1 MAAPRESVDNPLR
14 KTPSQTRA
22 MRTVDTLFEAAT
34 RILASEGEAG
44 FTTNRIAE
52 RAGFSIG
59 TLYQYFPSKEAIVVA
74 LVRRHRDRVLR
85 ELDVMLERC
94 VAGEYGAEHAL
105 RLYLRHIV
113 DAFGRGQK
121 AQRLLARLGWQLDA
135 PAAIVAAMD
144 DGAERIRAALAR
156 LDDPELPVPDDADA
170 VHAHPRGDRRGA
182 LGGGRGERD
191 AGRSALRGGAV
202 PHGLGPAASAGRRRL
217 TGFPPGLT
225 VGFAVSLSGYK
236 RVVPDTHTPTTE
248 IP

>member
-1 MAAPRESVDNPLR
+1 MPSPREPADSPLR

-22 MRTVDTLFEAAT
+22 LRTVDTLFEAAT

-74 LVRRHRDRVLR
+74 LVRRHRERVLR
-85 ELDVMLERC
+85 ELDVMLDRA

-105 RLYLRHIV
+105 RLYLRQIV

-144 DGAERIRAALAR
+144 DGAERVRSALAR
-156 LDDPELPVPDDADA
+156 LEDPELLLPDPPTLYMLTRA
-170 VHAHPRGDRRGA
+170 VVGA
-182 LGGGRGERD
+182 V
-191 AGRSALRGGAV
+191 RSAAV
-202 PHGLGPAASAGRRRL
+202 EESAMLDDPRFEDALFRMVWGLLHRPTVAG
-217 TGFPPGLT
+217 
-225 VGFAVSLSGYK
+225 
-236 RVVPDTHTPTTE
+236 
-248 IP
+248 

>member
-1 MAAPRESVDNPLR
+1 MASPRDSVDNPLR

-22 MRTVDTLFEAAT
+22 LRTVDTLFEAAT

-74 LVRRHRDRVLR
+74 LVRRHRERVLR

-94 VAGEYGAEHAL
+94 IAGEYPAEQAL
-105 RLYLRHIV
+105 RLYIRHIV

-144 DGAERIRAALAR
+144 DGAARIRAALER
-156 LDDPELPVPDDADA
+156 LRDPALPVPDEPTLYMLTRA
-170 VHAHPRGDRRGA
+170 VIGA
-182 LGGGRGERD
+182 V
-191 AGRSALRGGAV
+191 RSAAV
-202 PHGLGPAASAGRRRL
+202 EESAMLDDPRFEEALFRMVWGLVHRPAAG
-217 TGFPPGLT
+217 G
-225 VGFAVSLSGYK
+225 
-236 RVVPDTHTPTTE
+236 
-248 IP
+248 

>member
-1 MAAPRESVDNPLR
+1 MAAPRDSADSPLR

-22 MRTVDTLFEAAT
+22 LRTVDTLFEAAT

-74 LVRRHRDRVLR
+74 LVRRHRERVLR

-94 VAGEYGAEHAL
+94 VDGEYGVEHAL
-105 RLYLRHIV
+105 RVYLRHIV

-135 PAAIVAAMD
+135 PPALVAPVG
-144 DGAERIRAALAR
+144 DGAAGIPA
-156 LDDPELPVPDDADA
+156 PVS
-170 VHAHPRGDRRGA
+170 RG
-182 LGGGRGERD
+182 
-191 AGRSALRGGAV
+191 
-202 PHGLGPAASAGRRRL
+202 
-217 TGFPPGLT
+217 
-225 VGFAVSLSGYK
+225 
-236 RVVPDTHTPTTE
+236 
-248 IP
+248 

>member
-1 MAAPRESVDNPLR
+1 MAPPRDPADSPLR

-22 MRTVDTLFEAAT
+22 LRTVDTLFEAAT

-74 LVRRHRDRVLR
+74 LVRRHRERVLR
-85 ELDVMLERC
+85 ELDAMLDRA

-105 RLYLRHIV
+105 RLYLRQIV

-144 DGAERIRAALAR
+144 DGAERVRSALAR
-156 LDDPELPVPDDADA
+156 LNDPAVLVPDPPTLYMLTRAVVGAVRSAAVEESAMLDDPRFEE
-170 VHAHPRGDRRGA
+170 A
-182 LGGGRGERD
+182 LFRM
-191 AGRSALRGGAV
+191 V
-202 PHGLGPAASAGRRRL
+202 WGL
-217 TGFPPGLT
+217 
-225 VGFAVSLSGYK
+225 LS
-236 RVVPDTHTPTTE
+236 RTPTAAT
-248 IP
+248 

>member
-1 MAAPRESVDNPLR
+1 MAAPRESADNPLR

-22 MRTVDTLFEAAT
+22 LRTVDTLFEAAT

-85 ELDVMLERC
+85 ELDVMLDRC
-94 VAGEYGAEHAL
+94 VAGDYGVEVAL
-105 RLYLRHIV
+105 RMYLRHIV

-144 DGAERIRAALAR
+144 DGAERIRSALAR
-156 LDDPELPVPDDADA
+156 LADPELPVPDEPTLYMLTRA
-170 VHAHPRGDRRGA
+170 VIGA
-182 LGGGRGERD
+182 V
-191 AGRSALRGGAV
+191 RSAAVEESTMLDDPRFEEALFRMVWGLVHRPSVGG
-202 PHGLGPAASAGRRRL
+202 
-217 TGFPPGLT
+217 
-225 VGFAVSLSGYK
+225 
-236 RVVPDTHTPTTE
+236 
-248 IP
+248 

>member
-1 MAAPRESVDNPLR
+1 MAPPRDTVDNPLR

-34 RILASEGEAG
+34 RIMASEGEAG

-85 ELDVMLERC
+85 ELDVMLDRC
-94 VAGEYGAEHAL
+94 VAGDYGAEHAL
-105 RLYLRHIV
+105 RMYLRHIV

-144 DGAERIRAALAR
+144 DGAERIRSALAR
-156 LDDPELPVPDDADA
+156 LDDPELPVPDEPTLYMLTRA
-170 VHAHPRGDRRGA
+170 VIGA
-182 LGGGRGERD
+182 V
-191 AGRSALRGGAV
+191 RSAAVEESTMLDDPRFEEALVRMVWGLVHRPAHGG
-202 PHGLGPAASAGRRRL
+202 
-217 TGFPPGLT
+217 
-225 VGFAVSLSGYK
+225 
-236 RVVPDTHTPTTE
+236 
-248 IP
+248 

>member
-34 RILASEGEAG
+34 RVLASEGEAG

-74 LVRRHRDRVLR
+74 LVRRQRDRVLR
-85 ELDVMLERC
+85 ELDGMLERC
-94 VAGEYGAEHAL
+94 VNGEYGAEHAL
-105 RLYLRHIV
+105 RIYLRHIV
-113 DAFGRGQK
+113 DAF
-121 AQRLLARLGWQLDA
+121 GWQLDA

-156 LDDPELPVPDDADA
+156 LDDPELPVPDAPTLYMLTRA
-170 VHAHPRGDRRGA
+170 VIGAVRSAAVEESAMLDDPRFEEA
-182 LGGGRGERD
+182 LFRMVWGLLNRPAGGG
-191 AGRSALRGGAV
+191 
-202 PHGLGPAASAGRRRL
+202 
-217 TGFPPGLT
+217 
-225 VGFAVSLSGYK
+225 
-236 RVVPDTHTPTTE
+236 
-248 IP
+248 

>member
-1 MAAPRESVDNPLR
+1 MAAPRGSVDNPLR

-22 MRTVDTLFEAAT
+22 LRTVDTLFEAAT

-85 ELDVMLERC
+85 ELDVMLDRC
-94 VAGEYGAEHAL
+94 VRGEYGAEHAL

-144 DGAERIRAALAR
+144 DGAERIRSALAR
-156 LDDPELPVPDDADA
+156 LNDPELLMPDEPTLYLLTRA
-170 VHAHPRGDRRGA
+170 VIGAVRSAAVEESAMLDDPRFEEA
-182 LGGGRGERD
+182 LFRMVWGVLHRPCGGG
-191 AGRSALRGGAV
+191 
-202 PHGLGPAASAGRRRL
+202 
-217 TGFPPGLT
+217 
-225 VGFAVSLSGYK
+225 
-236 RVVPDTHTPTTE
+236 
-248 IP
+248 

>member
-1 MAAPRESVDNPLR
+1 MPSPREPADSPLR

-22 MRTVDTLFEAAT
+22 LRTVDTLFEAAT

-74 LVRRHRDRVLR
+74 LVRRHRERVLR
-85 ELDVMLERC
+85 ELDVMLDRA

-105 RLYLRHIV
+105 RLYLRQIV

-144 DGAERIRAALAR
+144 DGAERVRSALGRLEDPELLLPDPPTLYMLTRAVVGAVRSAAVEESAM
-156 LDDPELPVPDDADA
+156 LDDPRFEDALFRM
-170 VHAHPRGDRRGA
+170 VWGLLHRPTV
-182 LGGGRGERD
+182 
-191 AGRSALRGGAV
+191 AG
-202 PHGLGPAASAGRRRL
+202 
-217 TGFPPGLT
+217 
-225 VGFAVSLSGYK
+225 
-236 RVVPDTHTPTTE
+236 
-248 IP
+248 

>member
-1 MAAPRESVDNPLR
+1 MAAPRGSVDSPLR

-22 MRTVDTLFEAAT
+22 LRTVDTLFEAAT

-85 ELDVMLERC
+85 ELDAMLERC
-94 VAGEYGAEHAL
+94 VRGDYGTEHAL

-144 DGAERIRAALAR
+144 DGAGRIRSALAR
-156 LDDPELPVPDDADA
+156 LNDPELQVPDEPTLYMLTRA
-170 VHAHPRGDRRGA
+170 VIGA
-182 LGGGRGERD
+182 V
-191 AGRSALRGGAV
+191 RSAAV
-202 PHGLGPAASAGRRRL
+202 EESAMLDDPRFEEALFRMVWGLLHRPAAG
-217 TGFPPGLT
+217 G
-225 VGFAVSLSGYK
+225 
-236 RVVPDTHTPTTE
+236 
-248 IP
+248 

>member
-22 MRTVDTLFEAAT
+22 LRTIDTLFEAAT

-85 ELDVMLERC
+85 ELDVMLDRC
-94 VAGEYGAEHAL
+94 VAGDYGVEDAL
-105 RLYLRHIV
+105 RMYLRHIV

-144 DGAERIRAALAR
+144 DGAERIRSALAR
-156 LDDPELPVPDDADA
+156 INDPELPVPDEPTLYMLTRA
-170 VHAHPRGDRRGA
+170 VI
-182 LGGGRGERD
+182 
-191 AGRSALRGGAV
+191 GAV
-202 PHGLGPAASAGRRRL
+202 RAAAVEESAMLDDPRFEEALFRMVWGLVHRPAAG
-217 TGFPPGLT
+217 G
-225 VGFAVSLSGYK
+225 
-236 RVVPDTHTPTTE
+236 
-248 IP
+248 

>member
-1 MAAPRESVDNPLR
+1 MVSPREPAGSPLR

-22 MRTVDTLFEAAT
+22 LRTVDTLFEAAT

-74 LVRRHRDRVLR
+74 LVRRHRERVMR
-85 ELDVMLERC
+85 ELDAMLDRA

-121 AQRLLARLGWQLDA
+121 AQRLLARLGWKLDA

-144 DGAERIRAALAR
+144 DGAERVRSCLAR
-156 LDDPELPVPDDADA
+156 LDDPELPVPDAPTLYMLTRA
-170 VHAHPRGDRRGA
+170 VIGTV
-182 LGGGRGERD
+182 
-191 AGRSALRGGAV
+191 RSAAV
-202 PHGLGPAASAGRRRL
+202 EESAMLDDPRFEEALFRMVWGLVHRP
-217 TGFPPGLT
+217 
-225 VGFAVSLSGYK
+225 VGFG
-236 RVVPDTHTPTTE
+236 
-248 IP
+248 

>member
-1 MAAPRESVDNPLR
+1 MAAPRDSVDNPLR

-22 MRTVDTLFEAAT
+22 LRTVDTLFEAAT

-85 ELDVMLERC
+85 ELDVMLDRC
-94 VAGEYGAEHAL
+94 VAGEYGPEHAL
-105 RLYLRHIV
+105 RLYIRHIV

-144 DGAERIRAALAR
+144 DGAERIRSALER
-156 LDDPELPVPDDADA
+156 LNDPQLPVPDEPTLYMLTRA
-170 VHAHPRGDRRGA
+170 VIGAVRSAAVEESAMLDDPRFEEA
-182 LGGGRGERD
+182 LFRMVWGLMHRPAGGG
-191 AGRSALRGGAV
+191 
-202 PHGLGPAASAGRRRL
+202 
-217 TGFPPGLT
+217 
-225 VGFAVSLSGYK
+225 
-236 RVVPDTHTPTTE
+236 
-248 IP
+248 

>member
-1 MAAPRESVDNPLR
+1 MAPPRESVDNPLR

-22 MRTVDTLFEAAT
+22 LRTVDTLFEAAT

-85 ELDVMLERC
+85 ELDVMLDRC
-94 VAGEYGAEHAL
+94 VRGEYGTEHAL
-105 RLYLRHIV
+105 RLYLRHLI
-113 DAFGRGQK
+113 DGFGRGQK

-144 DGAERIRAALAR
+144 DGAERIRAALVR
-156 LDDPELPVPDDADA
+156 LNDPELPVPDEPTLYMATRA
-170 VHAHPRGDRRGA
+170 VIGA
-182 LGGGRGERD
+182 V
-191 AGRSALRGGAV
+191 RSAAV
-202 PHGLGPAASAGRRRL
+202 EESPMLDDPRFEEALFRMVWGLLHRPS
-217 TGFPPGLT
+217 T
-225 VGFAVSLSGYK
+225 SG
-236 RVVPDTHTPTTE
+236 
-248 IP
+248 